1 MRRIIVTTAL
11 SLLALDGAALAAD
24 MPSPQPAPVQAP
36 LSWTG
41 FYAGLNAG
49 AAVGA
54 SRNAF
59 SIAGFELPSFDTSL
73 QGAVGGGEA
82 GYNWQTGPLV
92 LGLEANLDASA
103 LRGSRTAPCL
113 PPICGALAASYTQ
126 KLSWFG
132 TLRPRIGYAVGSWLL
147 YATGGAAFAQFGAN
161 ATAALG
167 PFFAVD
173 NRSQTRSGWTLGGG
187 VEVEFAPRWTAKIE
201 YLHLDLGD
209 RTTTFLLSPPISNT
223 SRLDA
228 NVITT
233 GVNYHF

>member
-1 MRRIIVTTAL
+1 MRRMITTAL
-11 SLLALDGAALAAD
+11 WLLALDGAALAAD
-24 MPSPQPAPVQAP
+24 MPSPQPAPVQALP
-36 LSWTG
+36 TWTG

-49 AAVGA
+49 GA
-54 SRNAF
+54 FGSSRNAF
-59 SIAGFELPSFDTSL
+59 SIAGFAPPSFDTSL
-73 QGAVGGGEA
+73 QGALGGAEA

-92 LGLEANLDASA
+92 LGLEANLEASA

-113 PPICGALAASYTQ
+113 PPLCGSLAASYTQ

-132 TLRPRIGYAVGSWLL
+132 TLRPRIGYAVGNFIL
-147 YATGGAAFAQFGAN
+147 YATAGAALGQLDTN

-173 NRSQTRSGWTLGGG
+173 NRSQTRTGWTLGGG
-187 VEVEFAPRWTAKIE
+187 VEVELAPRWTAKIE

-233 GVNYHF
+233 GVNYRF